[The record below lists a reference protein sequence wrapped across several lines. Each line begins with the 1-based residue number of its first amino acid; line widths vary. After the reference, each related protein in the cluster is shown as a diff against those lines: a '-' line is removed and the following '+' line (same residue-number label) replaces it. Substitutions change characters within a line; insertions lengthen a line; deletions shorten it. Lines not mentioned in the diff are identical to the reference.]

1 MKLKVVK
8 IITPSF
14 GNFDSNSFI
23 VKLFLIVLMMLA
35 KGPTQWMDGCH
46 DVEQKPDTEEYV

>member
-23 VKLFLIVLMMLA
+23 VKLFLIVLMVLA